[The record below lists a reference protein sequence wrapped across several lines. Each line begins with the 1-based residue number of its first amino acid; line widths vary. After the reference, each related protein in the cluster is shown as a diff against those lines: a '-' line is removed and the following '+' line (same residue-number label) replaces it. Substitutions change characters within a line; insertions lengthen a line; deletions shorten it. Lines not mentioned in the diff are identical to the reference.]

1 MSKRPDRAPCSP
13 AVKAIRERNDEA
25 RATALEEIRELRKD
39 LNLLERIL
47 TGKQKPGDYSP
58 FDLAHSA
65 FELFRAASFIL
76 DNEALAAGM
85 EEETARARAEDTLH
99 RAGAAL
105 LTRPAGWHWISP
117 AGEMHFLG
125 KPGEVEKA
133 AEKLA
138 GLIEP
143 QRKKAAAA
151 KAPDAPAADAPAKA
165 EAPAPAP
172 VKAAEPALAKAPA
185 RKAAAKA
192 KAS

>member
-1 MSKRPDRAPCSP
+1 MSKRPDAAPCSP
-13 AVKAIRERNDEA
+13 AVKAIRERNEEA
-25 RATALEEIRELRKD
+25 RQTALEEIHELRKD

-47 TGKQKPGDYSP
+47 TGKQRPGDYSP

-85 EEETARARAEDTLH
+85 EEETARAKAEDALH

-125 KPGEVEKA
+125 KPGETEKA

-143 QRKKAAAA
+143 RKKAA
-151 KAPDAPAADAPAKA
+151 PAKA
-165 EAPAPAP
+165 D
-172 VKAAEPALAKAPA
+172 
-185 RKAAAKA
+185 RK
-192 KAS
+192 SVG

>member
-25 RATALEEIRELRKD
+25 RATALEEIHELRKD

-76 DNEALAAGM
+76 DNETLAAGM
-85 EEETARARAEDTLH
+85 EEETARAKAEDALH

-125 KPGEVEKA
+125 KPGEMEKA

-143 QRKKAAAA
+143 RKKAAPA
-151 KAPDAPAADAPAKA
+151 KPAEPALAMAEVPAA
-165 EAPAPAP
+165 APAPAP
-172 VKAAEPALAKAPA
+172 KAAETAPAKAPA

>member
-1 MSKRPDRAPCSP
+1 MPKRPNDAPCPP
-13 AVKAIRERNDEA
+13 AVKAIRERNDQA
-25 RATALEEIRELRKD
+25 RQTALEEIHELRKD

-85 EEETARARAEDTLH
+85 EEEISRARAEDALA
-99 RAGAAL
+99 RAGASL
-105 LTRPAGWHWISP
+105 LTRPSGWHWISP

-125 KPGEVEKA
+125 KPGETEKA

-138 GLIEP
+138 ALIEP
-143 QRKKAAAA
+143 QRKKAAPA
-151 KAPDAPAADAPAKA
+151 KPPAAPAAQAADDAPAKA
-165 EAPAPAP
+165 DPPAPAP
-172 VKAAEPALAKAPA
+172 EPAKAPA